1 MDKQILK
8 GKWTQLKGEAKL
20 KWQKFTDDDL
30 DKIGGEYDKL
40 VGKLQEKYGY
50 AKDRIEKEI
59 DELQEEWQSKQKQTY
74 RQLNIYLKG
83 SETHDSI

>member
-59 DELQEEWQSKQKQTY
+59 DELQEEWQSKQK
-74 RQLNIYLKG
+74 
-83 SETHDSI
+83 